1 MKGNALFPCD
11 ARCPPEQLCTL
22 QRHTQRSAC
31 LGPRLGDGRR
41 GGLRA
46 RETAVRRAVHRPS
59 VLNDAPHLPHPWRL
73 SAIPRAF
80 VRVILLCL
88 CDMPY
93 AVASICRCDVAR
105 LVPRA
110 ACLVARWRVAARVER
125 RRRRRCGRRRRDDST
140 AAPTL
145 GGRGRSRRASST
157 SPRSLA
163 SASPLGGAAGGGI
176 HVAVRRA
183 WRCAAWDRPALAQ
196 RERARLPRAAARDR
210 RPSDGGDGSGSRATP
225 FKGSGVAALP
235 QAAAT
240 RRRFGTHH
248 ATAVGLPSDALVCAA
263 PRAPPGE
270 KI

>member
-1 MKGNALFPCD
+1 MLGVHLSSL
-11 ARCPPEQLCTL
+11 EVV
-22 QRHTQRSAC
+22 HSAAPHAAQC
-31 LGPRLGDGRR
+31 VPWPSLGRR
-41 GGLRA
+41 AERWVARA
-46 RETAVRRAVHRPS
+46 RNGGAARRPS

-93 AVASICRCDVAR
+93 AVASIRRCDVAR

-110 ACLVARWRVAARVER
+110 ARLVARWRVAARVE

-145 GGRGRSRRASST
+145 GGLGRSRRASST

-176 HVAVRRA
+176 HVAVRGA
-183 WRCAAWDRPALAQ
+183 
-196 RERARLPRAAARDR
+196 
-210 RPSDGGDGSGSRATP
+210 
-225 FKGSGVAALP
+225 
-235 QAAAT
+235 
-240 RRRFGTHH
+240 
-248 ATAVGLPSDALVCAA
+248 
-263 PRAPPGE
+263 
-270 KI
+270 

>member
-1 MKGNALFPCD
+1 M
-11 ARCPPEQLCTL
+11 
-22 QRHTQRSAC
+22 HSAAPHAAQC
-31 LGPRLGDGRR
+31 VPWPSLGRWAERWVA
-41 GGLRA
+41 RA
-46 RETAVRRAVHRPS
+46 RNGGAVRRPS

-176 HVAVRRA
+176 HVAVR
-183 WRCAAWDRPALAQ
+183 WG
-196 RERARLPRAAARDR
+196 
-210 RPSDGGDGSGSRATP
+210 GGDGCGGSA
-225 FKGSGVAALP
+225 
-235 QAAAT
+235 
-240 RRRFGTHH
+240 
-248 ATAVGLPSDALVCAA
+248 D
-263 PRAPPGE
+263 
-270 KI
+270 